1 MDPPWLS
8 VIVSMIGGGFSA
20 FLGVKVALARFEER
34 QNRMQK
40 DLEDHEYRL
49 RDIERAE
56 RQPLDFIR

>member
-1 MDPPWLS
+1 
-8 VIVSMIGGGFSA
+8 MIGGGFSA